1 MSEPTDRAP
10 TPTERLLAALD
21 PQTDHDVG
29 LAVVIAQDL
38 PGDTAATLAELI
50 ERRIGRVL
58 ANLVLAEHMAET
70 ATTPG
75 VPDPAQLAELTQA
88 HRRLA
93 GRCNRRATT
102 AACSLPSLP
111 GWAPTARL
119 GWPAWSAARSPA
131 PTNVATRRADPPEPS
146 ERPGTAP
153 WSADGRTEPPRCL
166 PLARGGSSRLRAA
179 QRRLG
184 RRPFSRPRCRP
195 H

>member
-93 GRCNRRATT
+93 RSLQPQGDDRGMLVALATWLGADRA
-102 AACSLPSLP
+102 
-111 GWAPTARL
+111 
-119 GWPAWSAARSPA
+119 
-131 PTNVATRRADPPEPS
+131 
-146 ERPGTAP
+146 
-153 WSADGRTEPPRCL
+153 
-166 PLARGGSSRLRAA
+166 SRLAGMVSRAIA
-179 QRRLG
+179 GAYERG
-184 RRPFSRPRCRP
+184 
-195 H
+195 HAEG